1 MKKIINILVCV
12 TCISVTAIAQ
22 SVRIGNLEF
31 NVRKVENDT
40 VAQITV
46 HEPCP
51 PCPDNLAENS
61 NQPKP
66 KPKFKQYEQT
76 SFFGGFG
83 AVLPNESSDYYTV
96 LGGSSFNIDAGWIRC
111 HMLTRWFALGGTLQY
126 SFYNYKLRDAA
137 SDPKFVEEIIG
148 AEFAKD
154 DIRLQA
160 YRSHNITTSAFTRFY
175 LTPLQTRNGRIISG
189 SGKLYLDLGAQG
201 DFAASRYCML
211 KTQSEKKRRY
221 REDYAFNPFGASA
234 IVRIGCNLLPGS
246 KSAIFARYRFTD
258 AFNSKVLPMD
268 LPPLTIGIQFF

>member
-175 LTPLQTRNGRIISG
+175 LTNHQKRNAIKRVYI
-189 SGKLYLDLGAQG
+189 DFGAQG
-201 DFAASRYCML
+201 DFTPGKFCIIN
-211 KTQSEKKRRY
+211 TQSEGKRKY
-221 REDYAFNPFGASA
+221 HNDYAFNSFNASA
-234 IVRIGCNLLPGS
+234 FTRVGFGWWAVI
-246 KSAIFARYRFTD
+246 ARYRFTD
-258 AFNSKVLPMD
+258 AYNKKVLPMD
-268 LPPLTIGIQFF
+268 LPPITIGIQFF